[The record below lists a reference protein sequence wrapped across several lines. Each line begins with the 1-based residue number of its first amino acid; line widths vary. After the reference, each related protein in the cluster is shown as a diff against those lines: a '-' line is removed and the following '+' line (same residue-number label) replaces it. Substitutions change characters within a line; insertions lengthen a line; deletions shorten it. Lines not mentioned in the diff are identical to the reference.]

1 MEMENTRKYSIPS
14 KPRRGHALIFEAH
27 FSKKRTN
34 IGVLIPFFIG
44 ECLEGNFIFASLQF
58 VEYVFIAEI
67 FLYILNENVL
77 DKIVGVLF
85 VLLVHAIDDSEYISF
100 SKTFFFFRVRYSIRG
115 INLMIKHMNEIKN
128 V

>member
-1 MEMENTRKYSIPS
+1 M
-14 KPRRGHALIFEAH
+14 
-27 FSKKRTN
+27 
-34 IGVLIPFFIG
+34 G

-100 SKTFFFFRVRYSIRG
+100 SKTFFFFTVRYSIRG